1 MSLADNNIKLFE
13 LHAPNDEGI
22 HGASSKSSSVVIFEL
37 SLAPTVQ

>member
-1 MSLADNNIKLFE
+1 MSLADNNVKL
-13 LHAPNDEGI
+13 LVLQAPNDVGI